1 MIRARFF
8 STVLA
13 ALIFAA
19 AARAANPYI
28 QSGDIDIRSIL
39 PPPPANDSAES
50 KHEIEHLLQLQSTRT
65 DADIARIKAEV
76 KMTPFLFSEVLGS
89 KFNPDDLPV
98 TAKFLAKVMKSA
110 GAVSSE
116 AKDIF
121 KRDRPFNVD
130 SRIQPCVEEEKT
142 FSYPSGHSTRS
153 MVIALTL
160 AQIFPDHADALIA
173 RARLVGDDREA
184 AGEHFPSD
192 VEAGRTLAKA
202 IFDQMQ
208 KNPDFKADLEKA
220 KDECLAKEPAK

>member
-1 MIRARFF
+1 MIRTRFF
-8 STVLA
+8 SI
-13 ALIFAA
+13 ALLVATFAVT
-19 AARAANPYI
+19 ARAADTYI
-28 QSGDIDIRSIL
+28 KPDEINIKSIL
-39 PPPPANDSAES
+39 PPPPAKDSDQT
-50 KHEIEHLLQLQSTRT
+50 KHEIEQLLKLQATRT
-65 DADIARIKAEV
+65 DADIARIKSEV
-76 KMTPFLFSEVLGS
+76 KMTPFLFSEVLGP

-98 TAKFLAKVMKSA
+98 TTKFLVKVTRSA
-110 GAVSSE
+110 GVISSQ

-121 KRDRPFNVD
+121 ERERPFNVD
-130 SRIQPCVEEEKT
+130 SRIQPCVEKEKT

-153 MVIALTL
+153 MVIAMTL

-173 RARLVGDDREA
+173 RAKLVGDDREA

>member
-1 MIRARFF
+1 MIRTRLF
-8 STVLA
+8 SI
-13 ALIFAA
+13 ALLVATFAVT
-19 AARAANPYI
+19 ARAADTYI
-28 QSGDIDIRSIL
+28 KPDEINIKSIL
-39 PPPPANDSAES
+39 PPPPAKDSDQT
-50 KHEIEHLLQLQSTRT
+50 KHEIEQLLKLQATRT
-65 DADIARIKAEV
+65 DADIARIKSEV
-76 KMTPFLFSEVLGS
+76 KMTPFLFSEVLGP

-98 TAKFLAKVMKSA
+98 TTKFLVKVTRSA
-110 GAVSSE
+110 GVISSQ

-121 KRDRPFNVD
+121 ERERPFNVD
-130 SRIQPCVEEEKT
+130 SRIQPCVEKEKT

-153 MVIALTL
+153 MVIAMTL

-173 RARLVGDDREA
+173 RAKLVGDDREA